1 MSSRYEN
8 IKTLDDLEKA
18 ILFVKAEQKATGKSI
33 SNETG
38 RLLNALKPANLV
50 SNLVS
55 NLVPSSLLADAGLGL
70 VHGLRKILTGSKK
83 GE

>member
-1 MSSRYEN
+1 MSSKYEH
-8 IKTLDDLEKA
+8 IKTVDDLEKA
-18 ILFVKAEQKATGKSI
+18 ILYVKAEQKATGKSI

-38 RLLNALKPANLV
+38 RLLNALKP

-55 NLVPSSLLADAGLGL
+55 SLVPSSLLVDAGLGL

>member
-1 MSSRYEN
+1 MSSKYEH
-8 IKTLDDLEKA
+8 IKTVDDLEKA
-18 ILFVKAEQKATGKSI
+18 ILYVKAEQKATGKSI

-38 RLLNALKPANLV
+38 RLLNALKP

-55 NLVPSSLLADAGLGL
+55 SLVPSSLLADTGLGL